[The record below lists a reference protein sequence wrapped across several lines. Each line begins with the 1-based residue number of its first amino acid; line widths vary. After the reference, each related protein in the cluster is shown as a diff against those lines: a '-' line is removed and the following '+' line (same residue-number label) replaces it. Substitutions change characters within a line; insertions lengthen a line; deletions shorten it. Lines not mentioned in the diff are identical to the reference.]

1 MTGSVTAPPVDV
13 VIATRDRPELLRT
26 AIRAVLEQDYDGDI
40 RIFVVFDQ
48 HPADH
53 SLGVDD
59 DHRGVTVLDNTRTP
73 GLAGAR
79 NAGIVAGSAPIVAL
93 CDDDDRWLP
102 GKLRAQIEAMESDPG
117 AVLASTG
124 IRVRYGD
131 VITDRFLPQRTVGL
145 RDLLRSRLMEL
156 HPSTFVLRREALD
169 RMGLVAEDI
178 PGSYAEDYEFLL
190 RAARHGRIL
199 SLPVLGAEI
208 LWHRRSYFTA
218 RWATIAEALAWLLD
232 RYPEFASVPR
242 GHARILGQIAFAEAA
257 RGRRAA
263 ACRTVIRTLRIA
275 PREPRAWLALAV
287 ALGLSPDFL
296 LGTLQRRG
304 RSI

>member
-1 MTGSVTAPPVDV
+1 VTGSTGAPAVDV
-13 VIATRDRPELLRT
+13 VIATRDRPELLRA
-26 AIRAVLEQDYDGDI
+26 AIAAVLEQDYDGDI
-40 RIFVVFDQ
+40 RVFVVFDQ

-53 SLGVDD
+53 GLAG
-59 DHRGVTVLDNTRTP
+59 DHERRAVIVLDNSRTP

-79 NAGIVAGSAPIVAL
+79 NTGIVAGSAPIVAL

-102 GKLRAQIEAMESDPG
+102 GKLQAQVQALESDPG

-131 VITDRFLPQRTVGL
+131 VTTDRLLPQRTVGL
-145 RDLLRSRLMEL
+145 RDLLRSRMMEL
-156 HPSTFVLRREALD
+156 HPSTFVLRRDALD

-190 RAARHGRIL
+190 RAARQGRIL
-199 SLPVLGAEI
+199 SVPVLGAEI
-208 LWHRRSYFTA
+208 LWHRRSYFTT

-257 RGRRAA
+257 QGQRTA
-263 ACRTVIRTLRIA
+263 ACRTLTRTLRIT

-287 ALGLSPDFL
+287 VLGLSPDLL
-296 LGTLQRRG
+296 LGMLQRRG